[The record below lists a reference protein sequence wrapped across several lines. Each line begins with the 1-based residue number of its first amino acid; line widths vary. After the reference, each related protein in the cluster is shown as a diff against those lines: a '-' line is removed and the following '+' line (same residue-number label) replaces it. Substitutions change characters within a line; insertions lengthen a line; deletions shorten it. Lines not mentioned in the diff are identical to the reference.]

1 MKKLISIALSIV
13 MLFSVLT
20 IVVSAEPSVTFPGIT
35 GASYD
40 SSTKTLTLSNA
51 SASDGYINIVGTDV
65 IINLVGTSTITS
77 TSFGITSDSNIKFT
91 GSGNLTINA
100 GASSAALVI
109 EGGSKVLDFSGTG
122 TITFKTLDCEAIK
135 VDGQIKFNNGTVVA
149 QTSSGIP
156 AIIAYGVTK
165 EDTYNDVAIDDEV
178 GTYGI
183 SYGTDMA
190 PTTSVNVVDV
200 QPSSGSAIAKDD
212 YYTGSTITDAYGN
225 TYTKYLDQYGN
236 PVIDAYDKYG
246 NKFKDAYPADNATG
260 ASWSYT
266 MTYSVKTLSTGT
278 VKLDANDWVYSGSTA
293 NSVTVQKKTTPP
305 SEKITLNS
313 SGAKVYQLKNAG
325 STPVIDKI
333 PSNTTVSQLMNNLA
347 NDNAKLKVFNIS
359 GKQVTSG
366 EVGTKFTVRL
376 YINGSE
382 VDRRT
387 LVVLGD
393 VKAQDDVKINSQDYQ
408 MIKQHIMSN
417 YTLLTDPILKLAADA
432 YSDSKIDSR
441 DYQKIK
447 QIIMSR

>member
-1 MKKLISIALSIV
+1 MKKLISIVLVAV
-13 MLFSVLT
+13 MLFSVFAM
-20 IVVSAEPSVTFPGIT
+20 VVSAENPPVTWPEGATGI
-35 GASYD
+35 SYD
-40 SSTKTLTLSNA
+40 DSSKTITLNNA
-51 SASDGYINIVGTDV
+51 SVGYINIVGVDV
-65 IINLVGTSTITS
+65 TINLVGTSTINS
-77 TSFGITSDSNIKFT
+77 GSMGISSNGNIKFT
-91 GSGNLTINA
+91 GSGNLTVNA
-100 GASSAALVI
+100 GASSAALLI
-109 EGGSKVLDFSGTG
+109 EGGGKVLDFSGTG
-122 TITFKTLDCEAIK
+122 TLTFKTSDLEAIR
-135 VDGQIKFNNGTVVA
+135 VDGQIKFNSGTVTA
-149 QTSSGIP
+149 TTSSSYP
-156 AIIAYGVTK
+156 AIIAYGLTK
-165 EDTYNDVAIDDEV
+165 EDTYNNVPIDDEV

-266 MTYSVKTLSTGT
+266 MTYKIKTLSSGSVTLEP
-278 VKLDANDWVYSGSTA
+278 KDWVYGGSTA

-393 VKAQDDVKINSQDYQ
+393 VMAQDDVKLNSQDYQ

-432 YSDSKIDSR
+432 YSDSNIDSR